1 MSGGVRASRVLGA
14 ARLVGRS
21 SLPVRRNCLAVSA
34 FTRAQLPPST
44 SVSVELVRKFSAEA
58 AVEGRHFGDINYCQ
72 AQPQLQL

>member
-14 ARLVGRS
+14 ARLMGRS
-21 SLPVRRNCLAVSA
+21 SLPVRRNCLTVAA

-58 AVEGRHFGDINYCQ
+58 AVQGRHFVEMNHCVISWQTD
-72 AQPQLQL
+72 